1 MASSLWIDTTT
12 IGWQFTVY
20 GQVYSMKNSKRE
32 LHVRGR
38 FVKLTHPKV
47 TAFRRDFLAQ
57 APKAKEPLTGPLRT
71 NVSVWYPSRR
81 QDLDCALVYDL
92 MQEAGLIE
100 NDRQIIEKHEYG
112 HMDAANPRVEILIE
126 KI

>member
-1 MASSLWIDTTT
+1 MWIDTTT

-20 GQVYSMKNSKRE
+20 GQVYS
-32 LHVRGR
+32 VR
-38 FVKLTHPKV
+38 
-47 TAFRRDFLAQ
+47 AFRSDFLAQ
-57 APKAKEPLTGPLRT
+57 APKAKEPLTGSLRT
-71 NVSVWYPSRR
+71 NVSVWYSSRR
-81 QDLDCALVYDL
+81 QDLDCAAEQIRREKIREACKDNACNDIDALVYDL